1 MPSPR
6 KRKDAIAKPNNAVDE
21 KTLEAVPT
29 QVLATPEAYNTFIGG
44 VELRSL
50 RLARCEADAMRKY
63 AGELLEPEIEERSAT
78 YECISTGF
86 TVTHELCF
94 NGRHG
99 ENGTVLVSIR
109 ATFQIEYESTVAIS
123 PELFE
128 IFRRHN
134 LPVNVWPFF
143 REFVHTV
150 LGRLAWPVF
159 VLPALKVMASE
170 RPRRERVSTSGA

>member
-6 KRKDAIAKPNNAVDE
+6 KRKVDTAGSHAAADSQAVNA
-21 KTLEAVPT
+21 ASS
-29 QVLATPEAYNTFIGG
+29 QVLATPEDYNAFIGS

-50 RLARCEADAMRKY
+50 RLARCEVNAMQRY
-63 AGELLEPEIEERSAT
+63 SGEILEPEIEERSAR
-78 YECISTGF
+78 YEVISTGF
-86 TVTHELCF
+86 TVTNELGF
-94 NGRHG
+94 NGRHSESG
-99 ENGTVLVSIR
+99 DVLVSIR
-109 ATFQIEYESTVAIS
+109 ATFQIEYESTVSVS

-150 LGRLAWPVF
+150 LGRVAWPVF

-170 RPRRERVSTSGA
+170 RPRRERVSTPSV